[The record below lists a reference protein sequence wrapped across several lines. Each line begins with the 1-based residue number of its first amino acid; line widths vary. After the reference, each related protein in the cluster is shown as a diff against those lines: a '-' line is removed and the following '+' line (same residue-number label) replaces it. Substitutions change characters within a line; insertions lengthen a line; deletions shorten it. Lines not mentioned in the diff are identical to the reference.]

1 VKRLPAAFYAL
12 PSGREP
18 VREWLKSLARN
29 DRKIVGEDI
38 KDVEFSW
45 PVGMPL
51 CRSLGSGLWE
61 VRSDLPQGRIARV
74 LFLHCRGPD
83 GASPWLYEEGAED
96 TACRSRSCAQEDA
109 RNHMSKAK
117 KGRIGSSF
125 DDYLKDEGIYEE
137 VTARAIKRV
146 IARQLDA
153 LMQAEGLTKSELAK
167 RMQTSRAQLD
177 RLLDPENESVT
188 LATLAR
194 AAQAVG
200 RQLRFQLV

>member
-1 VKRLPAAFYAL
+1 MK
-12 PSGREP
+12 
-18 VREWLKSLARN
+18 
-29 DRKIVGEDI
+29 
-38 KDVEFSW
+38 
-45 PVGMPL
+45 
-51 CRSLGSGLWE
+51 
-61 VRSDLPQGRIARV
+61 
-74 LFLHCRGPD
+74 
-83 GASPWLYEEGAED
+83 
-96 TACRSRSCAQEDA
+96 
-109 RNHMSKAK
+109 K

-125 DDYLKDEGIYEE
+125 DDFLKEDGIYEE

-153 LMQAEGLTKSELAK
+153 LMRDQGLTKSALAK

-200 RQLRFQLV
+200 RQLRMELV